1 MELADV
7 MRMARDAG
15 FQAIE
20 LMVTKRE
27 ETQSAERVRV
37 LCKQYGLTVDSIHA
51 PFLMAAKRVWGDYL
65 GKIERSVEMA
75 ERLGA
80 GVVVVHL
87 PYFWQ
92 WDYARWA
99 HRHLTRCGERNGV
112 ILAVE
117 NAMLLKLRRTW
128 NLSLFNSL
136 HDLGRF
142 QNLAFDTSHFAVAGV
157 DIFHAWNEL
166 QSRVRHVHLSN
177 NYLKGFDDHALPFEG
192 RLPLA
197 RFISLLSREGFGGKV
212 ALELGPGPLEAR
224 LGEERIVRNLRH
236 SLAFCREAA
245 AAGARD

>member
-7 MRMARDAG
+7 MRMAREAG
-15 FQAIE
+15 FDAIE

-27 ETQSAERVRV
+27 ETQSAAQVKG
-37 LCKQYGLTVDSIHA
+37 LCEKYGLTVYSVHA
-51 PFLMAAKRVWGDYL
+51 PFLMAAKKVWGDYL

-75 ERLGA
+75 EQLGA
-80 GVVVVHL
+80 KVVVVHL

-99 HRHLTRCGERNGV
+99 RRQLTRCGERNG
-112 ILAVE
+112 IIIAVE

-157 DIFHAWNEL
+157 DIFRAWNEL
-166 QSRVRHVHLSN
+166 QGRVRHIHLSN

-192 RLPLA
+192 RLPLG
-197 RFISLLSREGFGGKV
+197 RFIALLSREGFSGNV

-224 LGEERIVRNLRH
+224 LGEERIVHNLRR
-236 SLAFCREAA
+236 SLAFCRKAA
-245 AAGARD
+245 ATGDAR